1 MWRTSGAGE
10 MYVYL
15 PDWTANDQLC
25 TMANSECNSDYGTS
39 ISRGAF
45 TFPTGQWTTVSSR
58 VKLNDAGKA
67 NAELELFVAGK
78 SVIKA
83 TGLQIRADSS
93 GRIRGIQMQTFF
105 GGELDL
111 WVCMRQFARLLM
123 MVLLRRDLR
132 VGFYERPESLLF

>member
-1 MWRTSGAGE
+1 

-15 PDWTANDQLC
+15 PDWAANDQLC
-25 TMANSECNSDYGTS
+25 DIPNSECNPDYGTS

-45 TFPTGQWTTVSSR
+45 TFATGKWTTVSSR

-78 SVIKA
+78 SVIKV
-83 TGLQIRADSS
+83 TGLQIRADGS
-93 GRIRGIQMQTFF
+93 GKIRGIQMQTFF

-111 WVCMRQFARLLM
+111 WVCAYGICL
-123 MVLLRRDLR
+123 
-132 VGFYERPESLLF
+132 